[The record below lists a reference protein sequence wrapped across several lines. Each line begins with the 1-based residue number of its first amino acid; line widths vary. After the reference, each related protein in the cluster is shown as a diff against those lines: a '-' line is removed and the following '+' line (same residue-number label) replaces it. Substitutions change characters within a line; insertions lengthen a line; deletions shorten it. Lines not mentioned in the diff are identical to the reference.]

1 MNAQQRYT
9 CSRTVVVMLFLASFT
24 EVRSLM
30 RCSYNSDCDYD
41 GCSGEDYHNVR
52 CDDDNVPQARGDEC
66 SFLEGFPNVKDC
78 CGDNRCSC
86 STHVN
91 ENCRNRPAIGGP
103 KQRCDSRR
111 YKCPDPPCPSGTF
124 NNNRRCSGRGGGTT
138 ECTCTSC
145 PSGQYSLE
153 SATTCADCGAGTYS
167 PAGASACV
175 TCGAGQYSNV
185 TGATTCV
192 NCGAGT
198 YSPAGATACVT
209 CGAGKYSG
217 AKAATVCVDCDAGKY
232 CGSESATV
240 CVDCVAGTYV
250 NVTGATSCFECS
262 RDPCP
267 FPGTFE
273 LFSCTPKTNKV
284 CEVYVHNV
292 PVSVKMAIALGQ
304 TAFVLLISYGVWI
317 CCGLRRDSDE
327 NWKWTLFGLV
337 VGVHDVV
344 SDFTTLSLIPI
355 KNPFML
361 FWVSLG
367 SILCSMITS
376 LVLSLFSTIELS
388 WPTRAF
394 LFISS
399 TAEDFGHEWPEK
411 WNFRTL
417 VLVENFPQLLV
428 QVILVYLQGSQGF
441 TGWDWAIWAQT
452 LLFTLA
458 NGGRKVWKNG
468 GLKVWKN
475 ICGQTTDQTSK
486 RDGVQMIDV
495 AETVATATTGV
506 LITVGYG

>member
-1 MNAQQRYT
+1 
-9 CSRTVVVMLFLASFT
+9 
-24 EVRSLM
+24 
-30 RCSYNSDCDYD
+30 
-41 GCSGEDYHNVR
+41 
-52 CDDDNVPQARGDEC
+52 
-66 SFLEGFPNVKDC
+66 
-78 CGDNRCSC
+78 
-86 STHVN
+86 
-91 ENCRNRPAIGGP
+91 
-103 KQRCDSRR
+103 
-111 YKCPDPPCPSGTF
+111 
-124 NNNRRCSGRGGGTT
+124 
-138 ECTCTSC
+138 
-145 PSGQYSLE
+145 
-153 SATTCADCGAGTYS
+153 
-167 PAGASACV
+167 
-175 TCGAGQYSNV
+175 
-185 TGATTCV
+185 
-192 NCGAGT
+192 
-198 YSPAGATACVT
+198 
-209 CGAGKYSG
+209 
-217 AKAATVCVDCDAGKY
+217 
-232 CGSESATV
+232 
-240 CVDCVAGTYV
+240 
-250 NVTGATSCFECS
+250 
-262 RDPCP
+262 
-267 FPGTFE
+267 
-273 LFSCTPKTNKV
+273 V

-317 CCGLRRDSDE
+317 CCGLRRESDE

-399 TAEDFGHEWPEK
+399 TADDFGHEWPEK

-417 VLVENFPQLLV
+417 VLLENFPQLVV
-428 QVILVYLQGSQGF
+428 QAILVYLQGSQGF

-495 AETVATATTGV
+495 ATATTGV
-506 LITVGYG
+506 LIAAV